1 MRERP
6 VLALAAAVSAACV
19 PPVLILLVG
28 HHMVMFSAPMHFGLV
43 AASAAPAVAAAL
55 TLTIA
60 GAVRRDARV
69 VLVGGAFSVMSALLC
84 LHGITTPGVLVG
96 TNGVVAFTGGAT
108 LPVGAAL
115 LSLGAVSRLSRP
127 DAVRPLLVVFAV
139 AAGGVLALGAAASL
153 DPKLVPS
160 VPKAGSPLA
169 VSLLSAG
176 LACFLLLIVRALRTY
191 DLTRRLRDLLVV
203 VGISWLMTSLGAAL
217 LLGFMDLGWWLG
229 HGFEVLGIFLV
240 AVPVALDLLRGGES
254 RPLVGDLR
262 AAELVASAEGFL
274 GSQVRALTVAL
285 AQKDAYTQEH
295 TRRVAMRAVQ
305 VGEELGLSAGSLRAL
320 AVGGLLHDIGKLS
333 IPDEILRKPGPLTD
347 DEFAVVQEHAERGL
361 MLLRELGG
369 FGDAVLRLVLDHHE
383 RLDGSGYPRGL
394 RADEIELD
402 ARILAVCDVYD
413 ALRSKRVYRE
423 AWSHERAMALLRR
436 EEAPEFDARCV
447 DALDSVLGRERASA
461 LRPAV

>member
-1 MRERP
+1 
-6 VLALAAAVSAACV
+6 L
-19 PPVLILLVG
+19 PPLLILLIG
-28 HHMVMFSAPMHFGLV
+28 HEMVHFSPSLHFGLV
-43 AASAAPAVAAAL
+43 ALASAAAVAAAV
-55 TLTIA
+55 TLMIA
-60 GAVRRDARV
+60 GAVRRDGRA
-69 VLVGGAFSVMSALLC
+69 VLVGGAFTVMSALLC
-84 LHGITTPGVLVG
+84 LHGMTTPGILVG
-96 TNGVVAFTGGAT
+96 MNGVVAFTGGAT

-115 LSLGAVSRLSRP
+115 LALSAVPRLSRS

-139 AAGGVLALGAAASL
+139 AAAAVLALGAAASL
-153 DPKLVPS
+153 DPMLVPS

-169 VSLLSAG
+169 VTVLCLG
-176 LACFLLLIVRALRTY
+176 LACFALLVVRALRTY
-191 DLTRRLRDLLVV
+191 LLTRRLRDLLVV

-217 LLGFMDLGWWLG
+217 LLGYMDLGWWLG

-285 AQKDAYTQEH
+285 AEKDAYTLEH

-305 VGEELGLSAGSLRAL
+305 VGEELGLSPGMLRAL

-333 IPDEILRKPGPLTD
+333 VPDSILRKPGPLTD
-347 DEFAVVQEHAERGL
+347 AEFAVVQEHAERGR
-361 MLLRELGG
+361 MLLHELGG
-369 FGDAVLRLVLDHHE
+369 YGDAVLRLVRDHHE

-394 RADEIELD
+394 GADEIELD

-423 AWSHERAMALLRR
+423 AWSHERAMALLRG
-436 EEAPEFDARCV
+436 EEAIEFDARCV
-447 DALDSVLGRERASA
+447 DALDRVLGRERAES

>member
-1 MRERP
+1 
-6 VLALAAAVSAACV
+6 VFAAA
-19 PPVLILLVG
+19 
-28 HHMVMFSAPMHFGLV
+28 
-43 AASAAPAVAAAL
+43 AAA
-55 TLTIA
+55 
-60 GAVRRDARV
+60 
-69 VLVGGAFSVMSALLC
+69 
-84 LHGITTPGVLVG
+84 
-96 TNGVVAFTGGAT
+96 
-108 LPVGAAL
+108 
-115 LSLGAVSRLSRP
+115 
-127 DAVRPLLVVFAV
+127 
-139 AAGGVLALGAAASL
+139 VLALGAAASL
-153 DPKLVPS
+153 DPMLVPS

-169 VSLLSAG
+169 ISVLCAG
-176 LACFLLLIVRALRTY
+176 L
-191 DLTRRLRDLLVV
+191 

-285 AQKDAYTQEH
+285 AEKDTYTQEH

-305 VGEELGLSAGSLRAL
+305 VGEELGLSPGSLRAL

-333 IPDEILRKPGPLTD
+333 VPDDILRKPGPLTD
-347 DEFAVVQEHAERGL
+347 AEFAVVQEHAERGR

-369 FGDAVLRLVLDHHE
+369 FGDAVLRLVRDHHE

-394 RADEIELD
+394 GSDEIELD

-423 AWSHERAMALLRR
+423 AWSHERAMALLRG
-436 EEAPEFDARCV
+436 EEAAEFDARCV
-447 DALDSVLGRERASA
+447 EALDRVLGRERAES